1 MTNVLGYASMNK
13 VLFPYKYFSYT
24 NPRCCLIHLINLIH
38 ISELGLINYPSKLII
53 LELQK
58 LQEVLYTYINLV

>member
-1 MTNVLGYASMNK
+1 MTNVLGCASMNDA
-13 VLFPYKYFSYT
+13 LFPNKYFSYT

-38 ISELGLINYPSKLII
+38 ITELELINCPSKLII